1 MNMDDRDISSM
12 LKDQGFHPRQVR
24 LMKDRD
30 SGKSKGAA
38 FVEFDREEDAKD
50 VCRDLDGK
58 TSNGRRLK
66 VNMAD
71 SKR

>member
-1 MNMDDRDISSM
+1 MSDREVNDF

-24 LMKDRD
+24 LMKDRETG
-30 SGKSKGAA
+30 SSKGAA
-38 FVEFDREEDAKD
+38 FVEFDREDDAKD
-50 VCRDLDGK
+50 ACKDLDGK

>member
-1 MNMDDRDISSM
+1 
-12 LKDQGFHPRQVR
+12 
-24 LMKDRD
+24 MKDRETG
-30 SGKSKGAA
+30 SSKGAA
-38 FVEFDREEDAKD
+38 FVEFDREDDAKD
-50 VCRDLDGK
+50 ACKDLDGK